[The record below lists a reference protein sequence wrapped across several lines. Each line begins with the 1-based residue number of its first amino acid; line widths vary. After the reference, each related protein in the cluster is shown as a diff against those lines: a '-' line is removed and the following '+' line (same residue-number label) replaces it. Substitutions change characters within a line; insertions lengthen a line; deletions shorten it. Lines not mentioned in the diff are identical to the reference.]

1 MALLKTNYKDDILL
15 DTSGKRKYTMITND
29 DGTVSFVD
37 VTDYSQN
44 GDAFGAADINA
55 TNTEV
60 NEHFASVDKS
70 LEALNTK
77 IASKE
82 WKEVSIGVTTI
93 PANSNTS
100 VQLSE
105 DISSY
110 HEIRVVLNNV
120 EKPNRHTYI
129 ESDLNLIKEYAT
141 GGSELY
147 GTGYKGYAYTII
159 LDADGNSIRFSFGLP
174 CSLVAVYV
182 R

>member
-70 LEALNTK
+70 LEALNSNTE
-77 IASKE
+77 ILTGTLGE
-82 WKEVSIGVTTI
+82 QNVTTYLSF
-93 PANSNTS
+93 PDGYNSTNCMI
-100 VQLSE
+100 
-105 DISSY
+105 IS
-110 HEIRVVLNNV
+110 IM
-120 EKPNRHTYI
+120 
-129 ESDLNLIKEYAT
+129 
-141 GGSELY
+141 
-147 GTGYKGYAYTII
+147 AYV
-159 LDADGNSIRFSFGLP
+159 DSNYVGNAINFNW
-174 CSLVAVYV
+174 VYV
-182 R
+182 NLESSRIAIVSRDASVVGKTFKLLLQKTK